1 MHENKK
7 HIVIE
12 KLVKRLIK
20 SRKNKSQN
28 DSTNIITCRNEG
40 GRLQMIRKDNLEAMI
55 KTIGYIQTSRAKV
68 FEKKYAQ
75 FDCAIEVDFN
85 GSGTINYPEDKGM
98 IITRK
103 TTCNFSHPENF
114 VVLEC
119 ITRLMDKGYRP
130 EHIELEKEW
139 TLGHSDKGG
148 FADILVK
155 DADGKTLFIV
165 ECKTPDTE
173 YKKEL
178 NNTLNDG
185 GQLFSYWRQEGSC
198 KWLSLY
204 ASDFD
209 GTSVSYTTETIDCSD
224 DPNILAT
231 AKKDS
236 SILLYR
242 DAGTKEELF
251 AVWDETYDK
260 RLCGDVIFRDDSQ
273 AYQIGVKP
281 LRKIDLKDFSEND
294 KIVNKFEEILRHNNV
309 SDKEN
314 AFNRLIALFICKLV
328 DEIQKADHDIVDFQY
343 KIGTDTYETLQD
355 RLQRLHKE
363 GMEKFMREEIFY
375 VADDYAENLVQQY
388 TGHKRQKMIEDL
400 RNTLRVL
407 KFYTN
412 NEFAF
417 KDVHNEELFYQNGK
431 ILVEVIQLFE
441 NYRIIGSND
450 IQMLGDLFEQL
461 LNKGFKQNEG
471 QFFTPIP
478 ITRFIWDSL
487 PLERIIRKADGIEFP
502 KIIDYACG
510 AGHFLT
516 QGFEA
521 VNAEMMVIDPGQDL
535 SSRWAEHKIFGI
547 EKDYRLARVSKI
559 SLFMHGAGDG
569 NIIFGDGLENY
580 PDKDISPGTFD
591 ILVAN
596 PPYSVKAFKPHLKL
610 NNNQFSIIDKISND
624 GSEIE
629 TLFVERI
636 TQLVKANGVA
646 AVVLPVS
653 ILNKES
659 ESFVAARETILK
671 NFYIRA
677 IAQFGGKTFGAT
689 GTNTV
694 ILFLEKFSEPPKR
707 LDLVSDSINAIF
719 NLDNLSDWEDDKIL
733 CSYLTK
739 ISVDVSTYSS
749 FIKRESDYTDLKND
763 KYFRI
768 YYDAFISSSEYNTK
782 MKQKTF
788 SKLSDDEKLEW
799 FNEHF
804 YNYAFLI
811 EQEKLTYFALVYNQ
825 TTLVITGPDGN
836 KEQEKFLGYKWS
848 NRKGQ
853 EGIQIIIPGGLL
865 YDAENRHNDDTVAGL
880 IRNSFYSKEY
890 CVDGLEDYSYYL
902 RLQDM
907 IDFSSLTF
915 NKAIK
920 ITRSRALKT
929 DLGYTNYKLTD
940 KSFELSI
947 GNRVLSTELFEEGKY
962 PVISANVF
970 EEFGR
975 TDKLNLSDFSLPS
988 ILWGIDG
995 EWMVNIIPANIPFY
1009 PTDHCG
1015 VLRIKND
1022 SIIPEYFATALLVEG
1037 EFERFSRS
1045 NRASVQRIRNLT
1057 IQVPQIERQKA
1068 IVSELKSYDDEINK
1082 INSELIALEENLKK
1096 EFIDLFGIP
1105 VENTKMLPTSTL
1117 DKVCLTITDGAHNS
1131 PKEDRRSSIPMLSV
1145 KDMTIYGFNYK
1156 NCKHISSADYDIL
1169 KRNGCQPLKD
1179 DVLLAKDGSYFKYAF
1194 VVDDTIEQAVLSS
1207 IAILRPDQ
1215 KKVLPVF
1222 LQYYLLTDKIFK
1234 MVKDEFITGMG
1245 LKRVILDDIKKIP
1258 IYTPDIKDQ
1267 EVFCKYVEKNS
1278 TKRTLLLEKINVAK
1292 EKKQAAITLYFK

>member
-1 MHENKK
+1 MLKDIGIPPMQFREKTCVRGHRSPGKK
-7 HIVIE
+7 ITE
-12 KLVKRLIK
+12 
-20 SRKNKSQN
+20 
-28 DSTNIITCRNEG
+28 IILPHGVEG
-40 GRLQMIRKDNLEAMI
+40 GTLHMIRKENLEATL
-55 KTIGYIQTSRAKV
+55 KAIGYIQSTRTNV

-75 FDCAIEVDFN
+75 FDCTIEVDFN
-85 GSGTINYPEDKGM
+85 GNGSINYPEEKGM
-98 IITRK
+98 KITRK
-103 TTCNFSHPENF
+103 TTCNFSQPENF

-155 DADGKTLFIV
+155 DADGKTLFII
-165 ECKTPDTE
+165 ECKTSGTE

-185 GQLFSYWRQEGSC
+185 GQLFSYWKQEGYC

-224 DPNILAT
+224 DANILAT
-231 AKKDS
+231 AKKDP

-242 DAGTKEELF
+242 DAGTTEDLF
-251 AVWDETYDK
+251 TVWDETYDK

-281 LRKIDLKDFSEND
+281 LRKVDLKDFSEND
-294 KIVNKFEEILRHNNV
+294 KVVNKFEEILRHNNV

-328 DEIQKADHDIVDFQY
+328 DEIQKGDNDIVDFQY

-388 TGHKRQKMIEDL
+388 TGQKRQKMIEDL

-412 NEFAF
+412 NDFAF

-431 ILVEVIQLFE
+431 ILVEVVQLFE

-450 IQMLGDLFEQL
+450 VQMLGDLFEQL

-487 PLERIIRKADGIEFP
+487 PVERTIKKADGIEFP

-521 VNAEMMVIDPGQDL
+521 VNASVLSID
-535 SSRWAEHKIFGI
+535 SSYKINRTWAEHKIFGI

-580 PDKDISPGTFD
+580 TDKDISPCSFD

-596 PPYSVKAFKPHLKL
+596 PPYSVKSFKPHLKL
-610 NNNQFSIIDKISND
+610 KDNTFTTLEKISND

-629 TLFVERI
+629 TLFIERI
-636 TQLVKANGVA
+636 AQLLKPTGIA
-646 AVVLPVS
+646 AVILPNT
-653 ILNKES
+653 ILIKES
-659 ESFVAARETILK
+659 ESFISAREYILK
-671 NFYIRA
+671 NFNLRA
-677 IAQFGGKTFGAT
+677 ISVMGSKTFGAT

-694 ILFLEKFSEPPKR
+694 ILFLEKFNEPPKR
-707 LDLVSDSINAIF
+707 LDLVSDSINSIF
-719 NLDNLSDWEDDKIL
+719 ASNDLSDWEDEDIIDDYLEKIHV
-733 CSYLTK
+733 K
-739 ISVDVSTYSS
+739 KSTYFS
-749 FIKRESDYTDLKND
+749 FIKRDRNYSDWSND
-763 KYFRI
+763 EYFKM
-768 YYDAFISSSEYNTK
+768 YVDAFIASADFINKT
-782 MKQKTF
+782 KQKSF
-788 SKLSDDEKLEW
+788 SKLSTAERMDWYNNKFYDYVDE
-799 FNEHF
+799 
-804 YNYAFLI
+804 I
-811 EQEKLTYFALVYNQ
+811 EKEKMTYFALCYQQ
-825 TTLVITGPDGN
+825 TTLIINAPDEN
-836 KEQEKFLGYKWS
+836 KAQEKFLGYKWS

-853 EGIQIIIPGGLL
+853 EGIQILSPGGLL
-865 YDAENRHNDDTVAGL
+865 YDENDRNSQTHISSM
-880 IRNSFYSKEY
+880 IRNSFLGKE
-890 CVDGLEDYSYYL
+890 CIVEGLEDYAYYL
-902 RLQDM
+902 NLKDM
-907 IDFSSLTF
+907 LDFSSIGFTKTIKTIKTRKL
-915 NKAIK
+915 KATPGLI
-920 ITRSRALKT
+920 
-929 DLGYTNYKLTD
+929 NYRLSD

-947 GNRVLSTELFEEGKY
+947 GNRVLSDEVEPDGLY
-962 PVISANVF
+962 PIYSANVF

-975 TDKLNLSDFSLPS
+975 ISKQNLTDFTYPS
-988 ILWGIDG
+988 IIWGIDG
-995 EWMVNIIPANIPFY
+995 DWMVNIIPADQPFY

-1015 VLRIKND
+1015 VLRIKDNPD
-1022 SIIPEYFATALLVEG
+1022 ILPDYFALALEVAGMHEK
-1037 EFERFSRS
+1037 FSRH
-1045 NRASVQRIRNLT
+1045 NRASTQRIKKLL
-1057 IQVPQIERQKA
+1057 IQVPSKTIQESLLKKYHEITEKIKHEEDIIQTINQEIKQKYFDLYGTIESTKYSSSPLEKVCQFITDGTHQTPTYTTEGNGVKFLSSKDVTKEYIDWSNIEYIPFDLHEQLSKRVAPAKNDILLA
-1068 IVSELKSYDDEINK
+1068 KNGTIGIAALNDTDEVFDVYVSLAVLRPNELVTPEYLLCA
-1082 INSELIALEENLKK
+1082 INSEYTKKLFKDSIVGMGVPNLHLNVIQKTMIVLPDITEQLEFTSFVRGKLADKQSAILQKK
-1096 EFIDLFGIP
+1096 EL
-1105 VENTKMLPTSTL
+1105 
-1117 DKVCLTITDGAHNS
+1117 
-1131 PKEDRRSSIPMLSV
+1131 EDERKS
-1145 KDMTIYGFNYK
+1145 
-1156 NCKHISSADYDIL
+1156 
-1169 KRNGCQPLKD
+1169 
-1179 DVLLAKDGSYFKYAF
+1179 
-1194 VVDDTIEQAVLSS
+1194 
-1207 IAILRPDQ
+1207 
-1215 KKVLPVF
+1215 
-1222 LQYYLLTDKIFK
+1222 YLLSNF
-1234 MVKDEFITGMG
+1234 
-1245 LKRVILDDIKKIP
+1245 
-1258 IYTPDIKDQ
+1258 
-1267 EVFCKYVEKNS
+1267 
-1278 TKRTLLLEKINVAK
+1278 
-1292 EKKQAAITLYFK
+1292 